1 LTILI
6 SWKWN
11 HIYCNPED
19 VFHWYYSPVSW
30 PITGEERRRIER
42 V

>member
-19 VFHWYYSPVSW
+19 VSYWVKDTSFLNKQ
-30 PITGEERRRIER
+30 RRRKKN
-42 V
+42 